1 MKASFMD
8 NSSMP
13 VVIEGLTKMFYP
25 EKIVLEGIDLTVV
38 EGETVGIL
46 GNNGAGKTTLLRI
59 LATLLYPSYGLI
71 KIFGLDPRFE
81 APEIKQ
87 LIGYLPE
94 RFSFYPY
101 YSVNDILDFFERL
114 NPINKTDQEQLREQ
128 IIKMLEIESFLQVR
142 INALSKGM
150 LHKVGLAIT
159 LIHDP
164 PLLLLDEPT
173 SGLDPL
179 VRTQVRK
186 ILMNLTE
193 DFEKTILISS
203 HILEDVDAVC
213 DRVFFLEAG
222 KMLHKPVWISE
233 LKQKVSKMQ
242 RLEIRSNIPIDMSNE
257 LIELG
262 EILYCDTNPRG
273 IEIYCKKDQVSKICD
288 HLEDVLQIKV
298 EAINHLITLEDI
310 YILNHININW
320 LDYLS

>member
-1 MKASFMD
+1 MY
-8 NSSMP
+8 NSCMP
-13 VVIEGLTKMFYP
+13 VVIEDLKKMFYP
-25 EKIVLEGIDLTVV
+25 DKIVLERINLTVV

-59 LATLLYPSYGLI
+59 LATLLYPSYGFI
-71 KIFGLDPRFE
+71 NIFGLDPRLE
-81 APEIKQ
+81 APEIKK

-101 YSVNDILDFFERL
+101 FSVNDILDFFERL
-114 NPINKTDQEQLREQ
+114 SPIYKTDQEELREQ
-128 IIKMLEIESFLQVR
+128 VIKMLGIESFLQVR

-203 HILEDVDAVC
+203 HILEDVEAVC

-222 KMLHKPVWISE
+222 KMLHQPFWISE
-233 LKQKVSKMQ
+233 IKQKLLKMQ
-242 RLEIRSNIPIDMSNE
+242 RLEIRSNNPSDMFNE
-257 LIELG
+257 LLELE
-262 EILYCDTNPRG
+262 EILYCDINPRG
-273 IEIYCKKDQVSKICD
+273 IEIYCKIDQVSEICD
-288 HLEDVLQIKV
+288 HLEDVLNIKV
-298 EAINHLITLEDI
+298 EAINHLISLEDI